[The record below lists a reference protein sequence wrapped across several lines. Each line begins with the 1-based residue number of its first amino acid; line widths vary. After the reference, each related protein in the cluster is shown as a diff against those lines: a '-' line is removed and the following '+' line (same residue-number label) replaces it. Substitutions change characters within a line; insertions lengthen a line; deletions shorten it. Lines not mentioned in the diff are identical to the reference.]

1 MVLVVNFVPI
11 TVCFII
17 FIVLVKIFVLRKMKH
32 LQLVFICMKNWRLC
46 VGFGVKCVL
55 GEVLKVLLC
64 ALYMLCA
71 VIPVMFLFMGYC
83 YFTCRALSIR
93 KIMFPGHP

>member
-55 GEVLKVLLC
+55 G
-64 ALYMLCA
+64 
-71 VIPVMFLFMGYC
+71 
-83 YFTCRALSIR
+83 
-93 KIMFPGHP
+93 